1 MAKTKASKRI
11 NKRAKDLNP
20 KLFFFAGLERDDG
33 QPVSSGRWKAER
45 ESAGEEGPRLTM
57 RKRENRETGRENKW
71 QRKTK
76 GEKDEVRR
84 ERVGE
89 VAGGDGE

>member
-1 MAKTKASKRI
+1 
-11 NKRAKDLNP
+11 
-20 KLFFFAGLERDDG
+20 
-33 QPVSSGRWKAER
+33 
-45 ESAGEEGPRLTM
+45 M
-57 RKRENRETGRENKW
+57 RNRENRETGRENKW
-71 QRKTK
+71 QRRTK